1 MKKKCLVVFVAAVA
15 CLLLFNPFN
24 AWSAEKGPIK
34 IGFIAPLS
42 GAFAAQGK
50 DMLAALELYLEEI
63 KYQVAGRKIELIV
76 EDDEANP
83 AVGLTKSRKLVEKD
97 EVHLMTG
104 GMSAATAYAI
114 APYIDSK
121 EIPMTYPIMSADDI
135 TQRRVPKWIV
145 RTGWSS
151 SQPHQPFG
159 EYAYNTLKFR
169 KVSVIAYDFAFG
181 WECVGGFHKTF
192 EDTGGKILQKI
203 WVPMTAQDLS
213 PYLSQVSKDADAVF
227 AVFSGRLTL
236 QFVKQ
241 YKEFGLKDKIPLIG
255 GGTVTDE
262 HALPSMGDEA
272 IGIITPLIYSE
283 VLDNPANKK
292 FVKSFRDKA
301 KKAASYY
308 SEGTYTGIRWIV
320 EAIKK
325 TNGDVENR
333 ANLLKALKQ
342 VELNDLPRGPM
353 KLDGYGNPIQNIYIR
368 KVEKVGG
375 ALQNTVIH
383 TYPNVSQF
391 WKSKPEEFLKQP
403 VYSREYPAVKP

>member
-1 MKKKCLVVFVAAVA
+1 MLKKSVMVIVAAVT
-15 CLLLFNPFN
+15 CLLLFNPLPS
-24 AWSAEKGPIK
+24 WSASKGPIK
-34 IGFIAPLS
+34 IGFLAPLS
-42 GAFAAQGK
+42 GGFAAQGK
-50 DMLAALELYLEEI
+50 DMLAALEQYLEEI
-63 KYQVAGRKIELIV
+63 KYQAAGRKIELIV

-97 EVHLMTG
+97 GVHVMTG
-104 GMSAATAYAI
+104 GMMASTAYAL

-135 TQRRVPKWIV
+135 TQRKVPKWIV

-159 EYAYNTLKFR
+159 EYAYNTLKF
-169 KVSVIAYDFAFG
+169 KKISIVAYDFAFG

-192 EDTGGKILQKI
+192 EDAGGKVLQKI
-203 WVPMTAQDLS
+203 WVPLTAQDLS
-213 PYLSQVSKDADAVF
+213 PYLSQISKDADAVF

-283 VLDNPANKK
+283 VLDTAVNKK
-292 FVKSFRDKA
+292 FVKGFRAKA

-308 SEGTYTGIRWIV
+308 SEGTYSGARWIV

-325 TNGDVENR
+325 VNGDVENR
-333 ANLLKALKQ
+333 PNLLAALKN
-342 VELNDLPRGPM
+342 VELKDLPRGPM
-353 KLDGYGNPIQNIYIR
+353 KLDHYGNPIQNVYIR

-403 VYSREYPAVKP
+403 VYSREFPAVKP